1 MNDKFTKKEMAAMFE
16 EMANWL
22 ADKQVCDEKDSNC
35 GAIYFPTENRYCNR
49 DTACMA
55 RAFMRMY
62 NNTGHNSWYKKAA
75 LAREHV
81 LKVQKSSGGYP
92 ELRGLEESD
101 QGSTVN
107 TAIIAENLI
116 MAYELGLDF
125 AERDLVA
132 LAEMADFEL
141 TLEWKPGAFY
151 HDTNH
156 MRAFGSRWGDEGSH
170 NDCQNTTALA
180 AMMLRRIYFFLEH
193 QNFTVRNEWLTA
205 SDRAIAHLLE
215 GQDED
220 GQWPY
225 LVGIQKK
232 DAGHHAMCVLYL
244 ARAAGLAGISKRPDI
259 VKALNRA
266 CRWLIDEALLQTKL
280 GTKIN
285 WARSEGACLYF
296 TNDYFI
302 TAAALA
308 NAALI
313 DENNGREYLKE
324 SIELMR
330 YVKTDLWNN
339 CNYEK
344 EGPAKLTEAGI
355 KIGYAW
361 FGQSMG
367 WSVYH
372 LDELLEQLERQDMS
386 ENIEK
391 EGGYII
397 KSRIMQLSNF
407 AKKTIKTKEAV
418 Q

>member
-1 MNDKFTKKEMAAMFE
+1 MNNRFSKKEITGMFE
-16 EMANWL
+16 EMAVWL
-22 ADKQVCDEKDSNC
+22 ADNQVYDENDPNR

-55 RAFMRMY
+55 RVFMRMY
-62 NNTGHNSWYKKAA
+62 NKTRHVSWYKKAT
-75 LAREHV
+75 LARDHV
-81 LKVQKSSGGYP
+81 LKVQKSNGGYP

-116 MAYELGLDF
+116 MAYELGLEFD
-125 AERDLVA
+125 ERDLAA
-132 LAEMADFEL
+132 LAGMADFEL

-156 MRAFGSRWGDEGSH
+156 MQAFGSRWGNEGSH

-180 AMMLRRIYFFLEH
+180 AMMLRRIYFFLER
-193 QNFTVRNEWLTA
+193 QNFAIRNEWLMA
-205 SDRAIAHLLE
+205 SDRAIAHLIE
-215 GQDED
+215 GQDDD

-232 DAGHHAMCVLYL
+232 DAGHHGMSLLYFV
-244 ARAAGLAGISKRPDI
+244 RATGMAGISKRPDI
-259 VKALNRA
+259 VKALTTA

-302 TAAALA
+302 IAAALA

-313 DENNGREYLKE
+313 DETNGQEYLKE
-324 SIELMR
+324 STELMR

-372 LDELLEQLERQDMS
+372 LDELLEILERRDMS

-391 EGGYII
+391 REDMLQNQALY
-397 KSRIMQLSNF
+397 NF
-407 AKKTIKTKEAV
+407 QALVKE

>member
-1 MNDKFTKKEMAAMFE
+1 MNNRFSKKEITGMFE
-16 EMANWL
+16 EMAVWL
-22 ADKQVCDEKDSNC
+22 ADNQVYDENDPNR

-55 RAFMRMY
+55 RVFMRMY
-62 NNTGHNSWYKKAA
+62 NKTRHGSWYKKAT
-75 LAREHV
+75 LARDHV
-81 LKVQKSSGGYP
+81 LKVQKSNGGYP

-116 MAYELGLDF
+116 MAYELGLEFD
-125 AERDLVA
+125 ERDLAA
-132 LAEMADFEL
+132 LAGMADFEL

-156 MRAFGSRWGDEGSH
+156 MQAFGSRWGNEGSH

-180 AMMLRRIYFFLEH
+180 AMMLRRIYFFLER
-193 QNFTVRNEWLTA
+193 QNFAIRNEWLMA
-205 SDRAIAHLLE
+205 SDRAIAHLIE

-232 DAGHHAMCVLYL
+232 DAGHHGMSLLYFV
-244 ARAAGLAGISKRPDI
+244 RATGMAGISKRPDI
-259 VKALNRA
+259 VKALTTA

-302 TAAALA
+302 IAAALA

-313 DENNGREYLKE
+313 DETNGQEYLKE
-324 SIELMR
+324 STELMR

-372 LDELLEQLERQDMS
+372 LDELLEILEQRDMS

-391 EGGYII
+391 REDMLQNQALY
-397 KSRIMQLSNF
+397 NF
-407 AKKTIKTKEAV
+407 QALVKE